1 MDQYIIYSILNS
13 LLALLLVVSVYK
25 VIRRWGIILLM
36 NKRIKMII
44 RTIKKRYRKKYLNE
58 AYYLRFSKEFLEIE
72 KWMYLTLYYW

>member
-13 LLALLLVVSVYK
+13 LLALLLVISVYK
-25 VIRRWGIILLM
+25 VIKRWGVILLM

-58 AYYLRFSKEFLEIE
+58 AYYLRFSKEFLEVE
-72 KWMYLTLYYW
+72 KWMYLI

>member
-13 LLALLLVVSVYK
+13 LLALLLVISVYK
-25 VIRRWGIILLM
+25 VIKRWGIILLM

-58 AYYLRFSKEFLEIE
+58 AYYLRFSKEFLEVE
-72 KWMYLTLYYW
+72 KWMYLT

>member
-13 LLALLLVVSVYK
+13 LLALLLVISVYK

-58 AYYLRFSKEFLEIE
+58 VYYLRFSKEFLEVE
-72 KWMYLTLYYW
+72 KWMYLI

>member
-13 LLALLLVVSVYK
+13 LLVLLLVISVYK

-44 RTIKKRYRKKYLNE
+44 KTIKKRYRKKYLNE
-58 AYYLRFSKEFLEIE
+58 AYYLRFSKEFLETE
-72 KWMYLTLYYW
+72 KWMYLILYC

>member
-13 LLALLLVVSVYK
+13 LLALLLVISVYK
-25 VIRRWGIILLM
+25 VIKRWGVILLM

-72 KWMYLTLYYW
+72 KWMYLILYY

>member
-13 LLALLLVVSVYK
+13 LLALLLVISVYK
-25 VIRRWGIILLM
+25 VIKHWGIILLM

-72 KWMYLTLYYW
+72 KWMYLTLYY

>member
-1 MDQYIIYSILNS
+1 
-13 LLALLLVVSVYK
+13 
-25 VIRRWGIILLM
+25 M

-72 KWMYLTLYYW
+72 K

>member
-13 LLALLLVVSVYK
+13 LLALLLVISVYK
-25 VIRRWGIILLM
+25 VIKRWGVILLM

-58 AYYLRFSKEFLEIE
+58 AYYLRFSKEFLETE
-72 KWMYLTLYYW
+72 KWMYLI

>member
-13 LLALLLVVSVYK
+13 LLALLLFIFVYK
-25 VIRRWGIILLM
+25 VIKRWGIILLM

-58 AYYLRFSKEFLEIE
+58 AYYLRFSKEFLETE
-72 KWMYLTLYYW
+72 KWMYLT

>member
-13 LLALLLVVSVYK
+13 LLALLLVISVYK

-58 AYYLRFSKEFLEIE
+58 AYYLRFSKEFLEVE
-72 KWMYLTLYYW
+72 KWMYLI

>member
-13 LLALLLVVSVYK
+13 LLALLLVISVYK

-72 KWMYLTLYYW
+72 KWIYLT

>member
-13 LLALLLVVSVYK
+13 LLALLLIISVYE
-25 VIRRWGIILLM
+25 VIRHWGIILLM

-58 AYYLRFSKEFLEIE
+58 AYYLRFSKEFLETE
-72 KWMYLTLYYW
+72 KWMYLT

>member
-13 LLALLLVVSVYK
+13 LLALLLVISVYK
-25 VIRRWGIILLM
+25 VIRRWGVILLM

-58 AYYLRFSKEFLEIE
+58 AYYLRFSKEFLEVE
-72 KWMYLTLYYW
+72 KWMYLI

>member
-13 LLALLLVVSVYK
+13 LLALLLVISVYK

-72 KWMYLTLYYW
+72 KWMYLI

>member
-25 VIRRWGIILLM
+25 VIKHWGILYYM

-44 RTIKKRYRKKYLNE
+44 KTIKKRYRKRYLNE
-58 AYYLRFSKEFLEIE
+58 AYYLRFSKEFLEVE
-72 KWMYLTLYYW
+72 KWMYLI

>member
-13 LLALLLVVSVYK
+13 LLALLLVISVYK
-25 VIRRWGIILLM
+25 VIRHWGIILLM

-58 AYYLRFSKEFLEIE
+58 AYYLRFSKEFLETE
-72 KWMYLTLYYW
+72 KWMYLT

>member
-1 MDQYIIYSILNS
+1 MDQYIIYLILNS
-13 LLALLLVVSVYK
+13 LLALLLVISVYK
-25 VIRRWGIILLM
+25 VIRRWGVILFM

-72 KWMYLTLYYW
+72 KWMYLTLYY

>member
-13 LLALLLVVSVYK
+13 LLALLLVISVYK

-44 RTIKKRYRKKYLNE
+44 RIIKKRYRKKYLNE
-58 AYYLRFSKEFLEIE
+58 AYYLRFSKEFLEVE
-72 KWMYLTLYYW
+72 KWMYLI

>member
-13 LLALLLVVSVYK
+13 LLALLLVISVYK
-25 VIRRWGIILLM
+25 VIKHWGIILLM

-72 KWMYLTLYYW
+72 KWIYLT

>member
-58 AYYLRFSKEFLEIE
+58 AYYLRFSKEFLEVE
-72 KWMYLTLYYW
+72 KWMYLI

>member
-1 MDQYIIYSILNS
+1 MDQYIVYSILNS
-13 LLALLLVVSVYK
+13 LLALLLVISVYK

-58 AYYLRFSKEFLEIE
+58 AYYLRFSKEFLEVE
-72 KWMYLTLYYW
+72 KWMYLI

>member
-13 LLALLLVVSVYK
+13 LLALLLVISVYK

-58 AYYLRFSKEFLEIE
+58 AYYLRFSKEFLETD
-72 KWMYLTLYYW
+72 KWICLI